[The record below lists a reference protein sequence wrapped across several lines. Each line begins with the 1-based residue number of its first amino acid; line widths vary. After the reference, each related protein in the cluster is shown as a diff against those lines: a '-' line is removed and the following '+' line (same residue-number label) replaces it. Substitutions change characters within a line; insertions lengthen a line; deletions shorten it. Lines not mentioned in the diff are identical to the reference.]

1 MTKRWPN
8 IRPLTDEEEAEIQRA
23 IASDPDT
30 FEASEQELNHV
41 YTFSEFLAVL
51 KQEDAGSGKI
61 ESQLDASVK

>member
-30 FEASEQELNHV
+30 FEASEEELKYV

-51 KQEDAGSGKI
+51 KQEDADSGKI
-61 ESQLDASVK
+61 DSQLDAPVK

>member
-30 FEASEQELNHV
+30 WEATEEELKNARPFRDV
-41 YTFSEFLAVL
+41 FPEPYA
-51 KQEDAGSGKI
+51 SGKDR
-61 ESQLDASVK
+61 SKPN